1 MSAVQL
7 LGWIDGPLFLVGGLL
22 AILLC
27 LDYQKH
33 KWYMIGGA
41 FLCLY
46 LFQITSSSTFQI
58 FWSDTWLGQNAYP
71 FKATFLWV
79 PALFLLAIHQVRGF
93 HWPRDGWQIYL
104 GIGLFLTF
112 TVILPG
118 IEALWPGRLDAT
130 FWLHANLSLGAYIW
144 LAYTFSLL
152 LLARWAYPKRTE
164 KGSKISPTTTGLL
177 RGWFTYFTLMCLGLG
192 FSYGYSYHIQA
203 DWVLPLFQGC
213 QVGFLI
219 WIVRSGYLQLPIFRF
234 RTQPVKQSSLSVT
247 PDPIFEQIERSME
260 EEAWYAEPN
269 LGLKVIAK
277 RLGLSQ
283 RVVSE
288 HIHQA
293 TGQHVKEYI
302 NQFRVK
308 AAREA
313 LQEAKNAHLNIEQIG
328 WDVGFNSK
336 ASFYAVFKRMTGTTP
351 ARFKKQAETGAFLE
365 Y

>member
-1 MSAVQL
+1 
-7 LGWIDGPLFLVGGLL
+7 L
-22 AILLC
+22 AILLF

-46 LFQITSSSTFQI
+46 LFQITSSNTFQT
-58 FWSDTWLGQNAYP
+58 FWNETWLGQNDYP

-79 PALFLLAIHQVRGF
+79 PALFLLAIHQIRGF
-93 HWPRDGWQIYL
+93 HWARDAWQIYL
-104 GIGLFLTF
+104 GIALFLTF
-112 TVILPG
+112 TVVLPG

-130 FWLHANLSLGAYIW
+130 FWLHANLSLGAYVW
-144 LAYTFSLL
+144 LSYTFSLV
-152 LLARWAYPKRTE
+152 LLARWAYPKRME
-164 KGSKISPTTTGLL
+164 KGSKIPQTTTGLL
-177 RGWFTYFTLMCLGLG
+177 RGWLTYFTLMCLGLG

-219 WIVRSGYLQLPIFRF
+219 WVVRSGYMQLPIFQIW
-234 RTQPVKQSSLSVT
+234 TVPPKPQATTLPLDPVFQ
-247 PDPIFEQIERSME
+247 QIEQRMQ

-269 LGLKVIAK
+269 LSLKDLAK

-283 RVVSE
+283 RAVSE
-288 HIHQA
+288 HIHRA
-293 TGQHVKEYI
+293 TGKHVKEYI
-302 NQFRVK
+302 NEFRVK
-308 AAREA
+308 AAQRA

-328 WDVGFNSK
+328 WEVGFNSK
-336 ASFYAVFKRMTGTTP
+336 ASFYAVFKRITGTTP
-351 ARFKKQAETGAFLE
+351 ARFKKEVDPEVFLE